1 MFKSMFECTHN
12 CAARGSL
19 GSFGIK
25 VGSPCLDSAVEQ
37 DAEFVIAQKRTSGAL
52 RGHIGTDPLMV
63 DPGASSSSG
72 TDPR

>member
-37 DAEFVIAQKRTSGAL
+37 DAEFVPKADLGCFERSYW
-52 RGHIGTDPLMV
+52 D
-63 DPGASSSSG
+63 
-72 TDPR
+72 